1 MKKKVW
7 IVFLAIAIGSAF
19 LPEGP
24 KLMGATSGPRESH
37 VPNANEESL
46 ESQIVAKERE
56 GLEDLKNGQV
66 EAFGALTADEAVL
79 VDAHGPASKA
89 QVLQNVAGFKLSEYS
104 MEDMRFVPIS
114 ATTGLI
120 SYKITERG
128 SSHGR
133 EFTAQAYVSSV
144 WTKRGNNWVCL
155 FSQETGV
162 PRQQNPA
169 ASQ

>member
-1 MKKKVW
+1 MKTKVW
-7 IVFLAIAIGSAF
+7 IVFVVIAIGSG
-19 LPEGP
+19 LLLERP
-24 KLMGATSGPRESH
+24 KLTVAASRLLGSD
-37 VPNANEESL
+37 VPNVDEDSL

-56 GLEDLKNGQV
+56 GLDDLKNGQV

-104 MEDMRFVPIS
+104 MDDMKFVPIS
-114 ATTGLI
+114 ATAGLI

-128 SSHGR
+128 NSHGH
-133 EFTAQAYVSSV
+133 EFSAQAYVSSV
-144 WTKRGNNWVCL
+144 WAKRGNSWVCL

-162 PRQQNPA
+162 PRPQNPPA
-169 ASQ
+169 Q

>member
-1 MKKKVW
+1 MKTKVW
-7 IVFLAIAIGSAF
+7 ILFVVTAICSA
-19 LPEGP
+19 LLLERP
-24 KLMGATSGPRESH
+24 KLMIAASRPVESH
-37 VPNANEESL
+37 VLNIDEDSL

-104 MEDMRFVPIS
+104 MEDIKFVPIS

-128 SSHGR
+128 NSHGH
-133 EFTAQAYVSSV
+133 EFSAQAYVSSV
-144 WTKRGNNWVCL
+144 WAKRGNNWVCL

-162 PRQQNPA
+162 PRPQNPA
-169 ASQ
+169 AQ